1 MHRFVFV
8 SALLL
13 ATSLVPSTAAA
24 RDGGGGGGGT
34 PAPSAPAQPSGP
46 AQPTFS
52 VLTTSGQPGAS
63 LSFQAQSSDSSS
75 DGVAFVFSWG
85 DGSSTRNPG
94 TGFWI
99 VDPTFRTVMSDQL
112 THPWATV
119 GTYSVTVSAV
129 DAAGLSS
136 IASAPVTVT
145 IAEPAPQNDCGSG
158 KDATAS
164 SASALPLA
172 LPANC
177 GMDTLGRPLGT
188 PASLSWQTGDA
199 TGCHLHFEYWQGD
212 WFGGGHPIDPLPF
225 LKAWDPSS

>member
-119 GTYSVTVSAV
+119 GTYSVTAHPEKFNGTGVRSFCSDQTTVIRYSQSGSADECV
-129 DAAGLSS
+129 KSG
-136 IASAPVTVT
+136 
-145 IAEPAPQNDCGSG
+145 EP
-158 KDATAS
+158 
-164 SASALPLA
+164 
-172 LPANC
+172 
-177 GMDTLGRPLGT
+177 M
-188 PASLSWQTGDA
+188 
-199 TGCHLHFEYWQGD
+199 E
-212 WFGGGHPIDPLPF
+212 
-225 LKAWDPSS
+225 